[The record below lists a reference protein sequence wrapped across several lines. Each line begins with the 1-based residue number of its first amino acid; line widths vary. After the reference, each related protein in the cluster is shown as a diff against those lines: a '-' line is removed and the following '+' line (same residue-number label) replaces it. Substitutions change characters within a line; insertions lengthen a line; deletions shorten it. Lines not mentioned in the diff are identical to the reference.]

1 MRARAQIKLQDMS
14 LTNTQLTETEFVR
27 EQWFRQSRIAENDS
41 FIAVFDAYPV
51 NDGHTLVISKRQATD
66 IFGLTEQEF
75 SHLHDILTAVKERLR
90 MEFNPTGF
98 NVGANVGESAGQT
111 VMHFHLHII
120 PRFDGDVENPRGGVR
135 NVKPAKVPY

>member
-1 MRARAQIKLQDMS
+1 LRASAYIKLQAMS
-14 LTNTQLTETEFVR
+14 LTNSQLTETEFVT

-41 FIAVFDAYPV
+41 FIAVLDAYPV
-51 NDGHTLVISKRQATD
+51 NDGHTLVISKRHVTD

-75 SHLHDILTAVKERLR
+75 SHLHGILRVVKERLR

-120 PRFDGDVENPRGGVR
+120 PRFNGDIENPRGGVR